1 MGLYKEVWNGKAE
14 IFDSQVLES
23 SEGSAEASAKFDFA
37 GGIESIL
44 HVYLYSTSGACAHV
58 YFSNPINGYRSIN
71 IKKEGTASDAN
82 EWLGGNDFGKVEF

>member
-1 MGLYKEVWNGKAE
+1 MQLSHLWQEHL
-14 IFDSQVLES
+14 QES
-23 SEGSAEASAKFDFA
+23 SQGFVETTAKFDFA

-44 HVYLYSTSGACAHV
+44 HIYLYSTSGASAHV